1 MDDSEAEA
9 LFLKDCESHYRP
21 EDFPLNIPLSAILR
35 FKSKSGIQS
44 PEKHL
49 EYLRMLNS
57 CPLFNCF
64 IFTMKELH
72 NNRSHTVHILKKSKR
87 LYSSGVVELT
97 VNDGLLEN

>member
-21 EDFPLNIPLSAILR
+21 EDFPLNIPLSAILK
-35 FKSKSGIQS
+35 FKSYFGIQS
-44 PEKHL
+44 PEKHIG
-49 EYLRMLNS
+49 YLRMLNS

-72 NNRSHTVHILKKSKR
+72 NNRTLTVHILRKTKR
-87 LYSSGVVELT
+87 LYKGGAVELT
-97 VNDGLLEN
+97 VNDELLEN